1 MSITVPLILSLVVL
15 SGKLRSRESQF
26 LIKSHHTIMCLHAAV
41 VWNTS
46 VIDTDFILGTCVVKL
61 DCCKA
66 NDGLGI
72 SHSVTHCSSSQKA
85 HVHSTRR
92 AKKKKK
98 RKRENER
105 GGGWED
111 KQEVQTYVGKNQMI
125 IITRK
130 EFVKR
135 NEKRRSKRE
144 NLTNKQACAVVAQA
158 PPGVYNTVS
167 VYVS

>member
-92 AKKKKK
+92 AKKK
-98 RKRENER
+98 NER
-105 GGGWED
+105 GRMKEEGDG
-111 KQEVQTYVGKNQMI
+111 KINRKYRSYVGKNQMI

-144 NLTNKQACAVVAQA
+144 NLTNKQACVVVAQA

>member
-1 MSITVPLILSLVVL
+1 MKEEGD
-15 SGKLRSRESQF
+15 GKINRKYRS
-26 LIKSHHTIMCLHAAV
+26 
-41 VWNTS
+41 
-46 VIDTDFILGTCVVKL
+46 
-61 DCCKA
+61 
-66 NDGLGI
+66 
-72 SHSVTHCSSSQKA
+72 
-85 HVHSTRR
+85 
-92 AKKKKK
+92 
-98 RKRENER
+98 
-105 GGGWED
+105 
-111 KQEVQTYVGKNQMI
+111 YVGKNQMI